1 MSDTEAKDGAF
12 GNMMKKLKKD
22 KVAKVEIEVKE
33 GEEERE
39 QWSSGLDFF
48 LSALGYAVGVGNVWR
63 FPYLC
68 YKNGGGVFLIPYAIF
83 MVIIG
88 IPMVYLEFT
97 VGQFTSNGP
106 LTSWKMIRISK
117 GIGIS
122 VNIANSLL
130 VLFYNMIIAYS
141 LYFLILSLT
150 SELPWQK
157 CNPAWASPNC
167 VDDFHNGFKFDRCLS
182 NLTFKCDIKN
192 NPNYGRCFNNTDSL
206 TQSLVDNAPTCDS
219 FATNSSIGYWK
230 PSFPSQDFWQKVVLK
245 QSPSIDE
252 SGGLV
257 WQLVIALL
265 CAYIIVYLMLVGGKK
280 ISGKLVWFTALF
292 PYVVLLILGIRGW
305 MLPGAAKGIRYYI
318 IPDWSKLGE
327 ITVWSDAATQIFFTL
342 AVGYGGMSTLSSYNK
357 FNHNSLRD
365 AIIIPVAN
373 CVTSFFAGFVIFAY
387 MGYLSENTGQDI
399 GDVVQAGQGLA
410 YVVYPY
416 AVTTIAGAPFW
427 AIMFFFMMTLL
438 GIDST
443 LGCVEVTIATIM
455 DTFPSLEST
464 KLKRFATF
472 GVVFVLYFLGGLI
485 FTLES
490 GAYWIEIFNTNA
502 GGWAIL
508 FIGIAECVTVA
519 HIYGLQNIRRDIGCM
534 LGPKFTGKVFWIWTV
549 LWGFVTPVV
558 MLVIVIVT
566 FTQIK
571 PQTLGDY
578 TFPPWTMALGQMM
591 TASVMLGILLW
602 PIYAIVDARLWKK
615 RSFKSLFTP
624 DFEAF
629 VPSKEGDK
637 LAVSIARGFT
647 KVDPKY
653 NNENF
658 SFQYETNF

>member
-1 MSDTEAKDGAF
+1 MSDTESKGKF
-12 GNMMKKLKKD
+12 GNIMKKFKKD
-22 KVAKVEIEVKE
+22 KVAKVEENKDD
-33 GEEERE
+33 EERE
-39 QWSSGLDFF
+39 EWSSGLDFF

-68 YKNGGGVFLIPYAIF
+68 YKNGGGVFLIPYFIF
-83 MVIIG
+83 MLIIG

-97 VGQFTSNGP
+97 VGQFTSCGP
-106 LTSWKMIRISK
+106 LTSWKMVRIVK

-157 CNPAWASPNC
+157 CNPEWASPNC
-167 VDDFHNGFKFDRCLS
+167 VDDFSRDNGFRFDRCLS
-182 NLTFKCDIKN
+182 NETFKCAIKGN
-192 NPNYGRCFNNTDSL
+192 KNYGRCFNNSDSL
-206 TQSLVDNAPTCDS
+206 TQSLVDFQPTCDS
-219 FATNSSIGYWK
+219 FETNSSIGYWK

-252 SGGLV
+252 SGSLV
-257 WQLVIALL
+257 WQLVVALL

-305 MLPGAAKGIRYYI
+305 MLPGAAEGIKYYI
-318 IPDWSKLGE
+318 IPDWSKLGS
-327 ITVWSDAATQIFFTL
+327 IQVWSDAATQIFFTL

-357 FNHNSLRD
+357 FDHNSLRD
-365 AIIIPVAN
+365 AIIIPCAN

-387 MGYLSENTGQDI
+387 MGYLSYSTGQDI
-399 GDVVQAGQGLA
+399 DDVVQAGQGLA

-443 LGCVEVTIATIM
+443 LGCIEVTIATIM
-455 DTFPSLEST
+455 DAFPQLEST
-464 KLKRFATF
+464 KLRRFGTF
-472 GVVFVLYFLGGLI
+472 GIVFAIYFLGGLI

-508 FIGIAECVTVA
+508 FIGIAECVAVSYL
-519 HIYGLQNIRRDIGCM
+519 YGLKNIRVDIGTM
-534 LGPKFTGKVFWIWTV
+534 LGPKFTGKVFYVWTA
-549 LWGFVTPVV
+549 LWGFITPVV

-566 FTQIK
+566 FTQIQT
-571 PQTLGDY
+571 QTLGDY
-578 TFPPWTMALGQMM
+578 VFPPWTLAIGQMM
-591 TASVMLGILLW
+591 TASVMLGIVLW
-602 PIYAIVDARLWKK
+602 PIYAILDAKFWKK

-624 DFEAF
+624 DFVAF
-629 VPSKEGDK
+629 VPAKDENKMAS
-637 LAVSIARGFT
+637 SIARGFT
-647 KVDPKY
+647 KVDPNH